1 MIKKR
6 STGASAALVDSG
18 DDSDEEILLDNEELS
33 VNQVEI
39 NTHIPMFIR
48 PEPTTPPTTSIYE
61 SLDYEVVE
69 NQLWNQDRQQ
79 RSQKFELLKDFFRW
93 IVFISIGIATAL
105 VACFIN
111 ILIDQLSNVK
121 YNFLKHSVD
130 SNVMEGDLAIPY
142 LYWMLTN
149 VIAVLIG
156 SVLVTYV
163 EPVAGGSG
171 IPQVKCYLN
180 GIKIPRLIRIKTL
193 AVKVVGVATSVI
205 GGLAG
210 GKEGPM
216 IHSGAIIAAG
226 LSQGKS
232 TTFGMDFGMLQY
244 FRDDHEKR
252 DFVVGGAAA
261 GVAAAFGAPIGGV
274 IFSLEEVASFW
285 NQSLIWRTM
294 VASVISS
301 FTLNIVLSTY
311 YGLSGLVYPGL
322 FNLGKFEPLPFTYI
336 ELFAFVGM
344 GAIGGLLGAL
354 WNFANI
360 KLSMLRGRFVKKKW
374 SKVLDALLIAALS
387 ATFGSILMFTINDCK
402 PLGNDPIKYPVQL
415 FCEDNEYNAV
425 AALWFQTPEA
435 SVKSLFHD
443 PPGSHKI
450 LSLALFVLVYYPLSC
465 LTFGLNVSLG
475 IFIPTLLVGAAWGRL
490 IGMTISSILPA
501 LELHP
506 GKYALIGAA
515 AQLGGVLRMTISLSV
530 ILIESTGNI
539 SFAFPLIVTLIT
551 AKWVGDLFNEGIY
564 DTQISTLWRVPM
576 LPWSLEP
583 SFQNLNAFDIMN
595 HPVVTIKIREKAKF
609 IYDILKN
616 HSFNGFPVV
625 DENECLIGLVLRW
638 QLVVILRRSLY
649 HEKKKFWVDKV
660 SLETFRSEYPR
671 YPSIETVNLNM
682 DKTEY
687 TVDLEMFMKPAPHS
701 VSRETSVPRIFQLF
715 RALGLR
721 HLPVVSVDN
730 KVMGIITRK
739 DFLKHHNH

>member
-1 MIKKR
+1 MLPKR
-6 STGASAALVDSG
+6 HR
-18 DDSDEEILLDNEELS
+18 DSDESDDENILQRTDEDLS

-39 NTHIPMFIR
+39 NTQIPVFTR
-48 PEPTTPPTTSIYE
+48 PTDRPQEKCIYE
-61 SLDYEVVE
+61 SLDYEVIE
-69 NQLWNQDRQQ
+69 NDLWHEEREKRPQ
-79 RSQKFELLKDFFRW
+79 SFEMWKDFFRW
-93 IVFISIGIATAL
+93 LIFISIGVSTAL
-105 VACFIN
+105 VACLIN
-111 ILIDQLSNVK
+111 ILIEEFSDLK

-130 SNVMEGDLAIPY
+130 SNVINGDLAIPY
-142 LYWMLTN
+142 LFWMLLN
-149 VIAVLIG
+149 IIPVLIG

-163 EPVAGGSG
+163 EPIAGGSG

-180 GIKIPRLIRIKTL
+180 GVKIPRLIRIKTL

-226 LSQGKS
+226 ISQGKS
-232 TTFGMDFGMLQY
+232 TTFNKDFGVLRY

-261 GVAAAFGAPIGGV
+261 GVAAAFGAPFGGV

-285 NQSLIWRTM
+285 NQLLIWRTM

-301 FTLNIVLSTY
+301 FVLNIVLSAY
-311 YGLSGLVYPGL
+311 YGQSSLVYPGL
-322 FNLGKFEPLPFTYI
+322 FNLGKFEPLPFTYL
-336 ELFAFVGM
+336 ELPIFVCM
-344 GAIGGLLGAL
+344 GVIGGLQGAL
-354 WNFANI
+354 WNFVNI
-360 KLSMLRGRFVKKKW
+360 KLYIFRTKYVTKKW
-374 SKVLDALLIAALS
+374 EKVLDALFIAALS
-387 ATFGSILMFTINDCK
+387 ATFGSILMYSLNDCK

-475 IFIPTLLVGAAWGRL
+475 IFIPMLLVGAGWGRL
-490 IGMTISSILPA
+490 TGMTITSIFPTMN
-501 LELHP
+501 LHP

-551 AKWVGDLFNEGIY
+551 AKWVGDYFNEGIY
-564 DTQISTLWRVPM
+564 DTQIAVWRVPM

-583 SFQNLNAFDIMN
+583 MFQKLNAYNIMN
-595 HPVVTIKIREKAKF
+595 TPVVTIKLRAKAKY

-616 HSFNGFPVV
+616 NHYNGFPVV
-625 DENECLIGLVLRW
+625 DDNGCLRGLILRW
-638 QLVVILRRSLY
+638 QLVVILTQKLFV
-649 HEKKKFWVDKV
+649 EKKRFWEKDV
-660 SLETFRSEYPR
+660 SIETFRKEYPR
-671 YPSIETVNLNM
+671 YPSISDVKLHM
-682 DKTEY
+682 DKRDY
-687 TVDLEMFMKPAPHS
+687 TVDLKMFMKPSPHS
-701 VSRETSVPRIFQLF
+701 ITKDTSVPRIFQLF

-721 HLPVVSVDN
+721 HLPVVSVN
-730 KVMGIITRK
+730 NEVVGIITRK
-739 DFLKHHNH
+739 DFLKYHNH